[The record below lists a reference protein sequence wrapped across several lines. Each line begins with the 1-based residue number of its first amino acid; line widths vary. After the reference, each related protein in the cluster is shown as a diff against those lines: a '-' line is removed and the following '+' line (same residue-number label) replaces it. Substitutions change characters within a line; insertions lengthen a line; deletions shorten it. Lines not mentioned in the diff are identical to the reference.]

1 MNAARQIQA
10 DVIVVGAGPVGL
22 ALALSL
28 LARGREVTLVDKRQ
42 DEDNTS
48 RAAVV
53 YPGTLELLDAYGVA
67 ERLAASGIRTPQ
79 FTIRDRD
86 RILMAVPFSRLA
98 TPFPFALLVSQA
110 TTEAQLR
117 KAFER
122 SGGRILGGREVREV
136 AQTDGGVTVQFAC
149 GEPMHA
155 RFLVGADGVH
165 SVVRQR
171 SGIPYEGTAAGESY
185 SLADV
190 HLTGGVPGDE
200 LVVYFSSA
208 GHMVVL
214 PLPGGIHRIVVH
226 VKDAP
231 ELPTVEF
238 LQEVL
243 DARGPEAERAVIRD
257 VVWGSRFM
265 TRHALAARYRAG
277 RVLLAGDAAHEHSPL
292 GGQGMNLGIHDAIA
306 LGRALS
312 NVLEGDSPDLL
323 DSYAATQR
331 PMAQEVIS
339 TTDLLTNIATMNEP
353 MSEIRNV
360 LVHVLDPMIRKR
372 LAWRLSLLGYRDATL
387 GKMTAA

>member
-1 MNAARQIQA
+1 MNAVRGLQA
-10 DVIVVGAGPVGL
+10 DVIVAGAGPVGL

-28 LARGREVTLVDKRQ
+28 LARGREVIVVDKRE

-48 RAAVV
+48 RAAVM

-86 RILMAVPFSRLA
+86 RVLMAVPFSKLP
-98 TPFPFALLVSQA
+98 TPFPYALLVSQA
-110 TTEAQLR
+110 TTEAELR
-117 KAFER
+117 KAFGR
-122 SGGRILGGREVREV
+122 SGGRILGGREVTDV
-136 AQTDGGVTVQFAC
+136 AQSDDGVTVQLAR

-165 SVVRQR
+165 SVVRRR
-171 SGIPYEGTAAGESY
+171 SGIAYEGRAAGESY

-190 HLTGGVPGDE
+190 RLTGGVPDDE

-214 PLPGGIHRIVVH
+214 PLPGGIHRIVAHVH
-226 VKDAP
+226 DAP
-231 ELPTVEF
+231 EHPSVEF
-238 LQEVL
+238 LQKVI
-243 DARGPEAERAVIRD
+243 DARGPKAERANIRE
-257 VVWGSRFM
+257 VVWGSRFL
-265 TRHALAARYRAG
+265 TRHALAGRYRAG

-312 NVLEGDSPDLL
+312 NVLEGQSPDLL

-339 TTDLLTNIATMNEP
+339 TTDLLTNVATVNEP
-353 MSEIRNV
+353 LSEIRNV
-360 LVHVLDPMIRKR
+360 LVRVLDPMIRKR
-372 LAWRLSLLGYRDATL
+372 LAWRLSLLEDRDETL
-387 GKMTAA
+387 RKLTAA